1 MMDYQIQKMIS
12 ILTDK
17 VLRLERVNSD
27 RDYAGGGWY
36 DEASYAVYLYSDMSF
51 RYVIKT
57 FRSVSGGGLS
67 MPYENKEEYIG
78 AWSVVNENFKIYL
91 ILTFENY
98 TQQKY
103 ETENLGQ
110 GLQRLGGQT
119 WNRYLIQ

>member
-1 MMDYQIQKMIS
+1 MDYQIHRMIS

-27 RDYAGGGWY
+27 RDYNGGGWY
-36 DEASYAVYLYSDMSF
+36 DEVSHAVFLYSDMSF
-51 RYVIKT
+51 RYVIST

-67 MPYENKEEYIG
+67 MPYENKEEYLG
-78 AWSVVNENFKIYL
+78 VWSVVNENFKIYL

-119 WNRYLIQ
+119 WNRYLMQ